1 VPVGTALFL
10 GEVIFGSIGWGIL
23 HGSLVAAAGAVI
35 VVLAALRVG
44 GGHLARTLVGAI
56 LLGAAVGVVLGLA
69 WPRAVYDA
77 LGVALVPGVD
87 AAIRPLVVGAALWA
101 IIGGVAGLVAG
112 MRAGGGGRTWG
123 GLLGGAILGVLVGA
137 FTSIDFPVQVG
148 GALGLTVTLI
158 AWPALAALALRD
170 HDWEALKRRF
180 VPQAS
185 IDAAKETKTFVET
198 RLPPW
203 GRGPAKEDDR

>member
-56 LLGAAVGVVLGLA
+56 LLG
-69 WPRAVYDA
+69 
-77 LGVALVPGVD
+77 
-87 AAIRPLVVGAALWA
+87 AIRPLVVGAALWA